1 MISSIVL
8 SIAASLWV
16 GWPLLSK
23 QEAPKAVKKTTKQ
36 AKPVKQL
43 PKKQQPE
50 KRESFCTQCG
60 TKIKPD
66 DKFCSQCG
74 AKTNL

>member
-16 GWPLLSK
+16 GWPLLTK
-23 QEAPKAVKKTTKQ
+23 QEAPKAAKKTAKQ
-36 AKPVKQL
+36 AKPAKQ
-43 PKKQQPE
+43 KVEKQKPVVHE
-50 KRESFCTQCG
+50 NFCTQCG